1 MNISKEDA
9 RELVY
14 GDLEGWETVESE
26 IVDVLRWSNIYR
38 GIFKS
43 PEGKHYSLEWAEAA
57 TEQQDE
63 LPFEYDDPELV
74 EVKAIPTMVIKWEP
88 K

>member
-9 RELVY
+9 RELIC
-14 GDLEGWETVESE
+14 GDLEGWETIESD
-26 IVDVLRWSNIYR
+26 IVDTSRWSNCYR

-43 PEGKHYSLEWAEAA
+43 PDGKHYSLEWSEGA

-63 LPFEYDDPELV
+63 SPFDYDEPELV
-74 EVKAIPTMVIKWEP
+74 EVKAVPTMVIKWEQ